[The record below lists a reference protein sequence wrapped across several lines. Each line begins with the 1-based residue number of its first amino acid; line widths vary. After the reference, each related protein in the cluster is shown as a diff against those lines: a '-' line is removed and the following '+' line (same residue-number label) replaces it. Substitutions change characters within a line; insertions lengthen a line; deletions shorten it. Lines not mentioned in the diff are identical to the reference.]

1 MKIYNMTILN
11 YRSGWHLAQQN
22 LALLLLE
29 NNFKLNE
36 LMKIETPIHISNR

>member
-22 LALLLLE
+22 LALLVLE

-36 LMKIETPIHISNR
+36 LIKIEASYHLPNK